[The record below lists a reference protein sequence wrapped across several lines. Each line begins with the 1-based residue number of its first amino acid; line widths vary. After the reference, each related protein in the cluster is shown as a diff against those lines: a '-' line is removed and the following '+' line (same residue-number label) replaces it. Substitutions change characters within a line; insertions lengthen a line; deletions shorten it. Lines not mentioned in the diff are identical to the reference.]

1 MQTTGEP
8 GTKKCDVSMFRVLRN
23 IIRVE
28 GISGLYRGLGIS
40 MVREASLNV
49 LRLGLY
55 DPIMARIHP
64 GYKDMK
70 SSKETGLPPL
80 YKRLICGSLC
90 GIVGS
95 LFANPTELI
104 KCRLQCAGAT
114 ATGHS
119 YQYGGAVDAFRKIIR
134 SEGVLGLWNG
144 AGVFAM
150 RNALGSAANLSTFS
164 ALKANILHYHE
175 DSIMVDTMS
184 GLGSGFVTSC
194 VMCPL
199 DMIKTRIQNQ
209 PTDPV
214 TGRGLLYRSTSDAIV
229 KVVRNEGIFALWKGF
244 SSLFVRTGPHYVLTF
259 AIYGFLQ
266 RWKTTVT
273 N

>member
-1 MQTTGEP
+1 
-8 GTKKCDVSMFRVLRN
+8 
-23 IIRVE
+23 
-28 GISGLYRGLGIS
+28 
-40 MVREASLNV
+40 
-49 LRLGLY
+49 
-55 DPIMARIHP
+55 MARMHP

-80 YKRLICGSLC
+80 YKRLICGSIC
-90 GIVGS
+90 GIIGS

-114 ATGHS
+114 ASGHS
-119 YQYGGAVDAFRKIIR
+119 YRYGGAFDAFRKIIK

-164 ALKANILHYHE
+164 ALKEYALHYHE
-175 DSIMVDTMS
+175 DSIMVDTLS
-184 GLGSGFVTSC
+184 GLGSGFITSC

-199 DMIKTRIQNQ
+199 DMIKTRMQNQ
-209 PTDPV
+209 PIDPV
-214 TGRGLLYRSTSDAIV
+214 TGRGKLYRSADHAIL
-229 KVVRNEGIFALWKGF
+229 KIVRNEGVLALWKGF

-259 AIYGFLQ
+259 TIYGLLQ
-266 RWKTTVT
+266 RWTTNSTFSDV
-273 N
+273 